1 MNFFKSFYDK
11 YLDINLLDFEHIGF
25 NLEIN
30 KVILFLAIAL
40 CIAFV
45 GLYRHQ
51 TYVSHLLRR
60 MLKLDA
66 FGESKA
72 RSLRELKLSESKAIR
87 RLVTNREGYLKRC
100 LFYVGES
107 HTGVEDSSHAE
118 GQVGSNATECK
129 ADTDSKRGE
138 IFVSAEEASDRKE
151 SGEAANPKDAAY
163 AAENQKN
170 PNTPAAVSDN
180 KVQNTAE
187 QSREV
192 TLQGVP
198 FLSDGLISPDAKLY
212 IPEEGRDLAVNML
225 DKSNSSVPRL
235 VLSCLLVVGIS
246 LALIFAMPEIL
257 PALNDFLAP

>member
-129 ADTDSKRGE
+129 ADTDSRRSE
-138 IFVSAEEASDRKE
+138 EAVSVEEASDSK
-151 SGEAANPKDAAY
+151 EAATHEDAAY

-180 KVQNTAE
+180 KVQNTTE

-212 IPEEGRDLAVNML
+212 IPEDGRDLAVNML